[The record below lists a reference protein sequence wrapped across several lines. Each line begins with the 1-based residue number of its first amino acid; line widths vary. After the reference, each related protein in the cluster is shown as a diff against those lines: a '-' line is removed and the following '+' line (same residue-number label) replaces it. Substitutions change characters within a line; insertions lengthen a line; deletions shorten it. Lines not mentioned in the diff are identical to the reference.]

1 MGSTPPHFCMANRT
15 MSKNTNEDMDKDS
28 GEDNSNT
35 TYSTNKK
42 SRNKP
47 LSTREKKLAAEA
59 MEYFIQYVSSPWRI
73 IWVNF
78 IAGIFRG
85 LGALIGASIV
95 LALLVWVLSKLVNVP
110 LVGEYA
116 KEVKATVSGY
126 VKDTDYNDDFDRI
139 GDTLDRIEEELKK
152 D

>member
-1 MGSTPPHFCMANRT
+1 
-15 MSKNTNEDMDKDS
+15 MSKDS
-28 GEDNSNT
+28 GEESNEDSIDKS
-35 TYSTNKK
+35 YIKDKN

-78 IAGIFRG
+78 LAGVFRG

-95 LALLVWVLSKLVNVP
+95 LALLIWVLSKLVNIP

-116 KEVKATVSGY
+116 KEIKSTVTGY
-126 VKDTDYNDDFDRI
+126 VQSTDYNDDFDRI
-139 GDTLDRIEEELKK
+139 GDTLERIEEELKK
-152 D
+152 E

>member
-1 MGSTPPHFCMANRT
+1 
-15 MSKNTNEDMDKDS
+15 MSEDS
-28 GEDNSNT
+28 REDNNEESNKNNSDT
-35 TYSTNKK
+35 SNSTKKK

-95 LALLVWVLSKLVNVP
+95 LALLFWVLSKLVDVP
-110 LVGEYA
+110 LVGQYA

-126 VKDTDYNDDFDRI
+126 VEETNYNDDFDRI
-139 GDTLDRIEEELKK
+139 GDTLERIEEELKK

>member
-1 MGSTPPHFCMANRT
+1 MFSANGKT
-15 MSKNTNEDMDKDS
+15 MSKDS
-28 GEDNSNT
+28 GEESNEDSIDKS
-35 TYSTNKK
+35 YIKDK
-42 SRNKP
+42 QSRNKP

-78 IAGIFRG
+78 LAGVFRG

-95 LALLVWVLSKLVNVP
+95 LALLIWVLSKLVNIP

-116 KEVKATVSGY
+116 KEIKSTVTGY
-126 VKDTDYNDDFDRI
+126 VQSTDYNDDFDRI
-139 GDTLDRIEEELKK
+139 GDTLERIEEELKK
-152 D
+152 E

>member
-1 MGSTPPHFCMANRT
+1 MMFNENGKT
-15 MSKNTNEDMDKDS
+15 MSKDSSEESNDTSNIKD
-28 GEDNSNT
+28 
-35 TYSTNKK
+35 KK

-78 IAGIFRG
+78 LAGIFRG

-95 LALLVWVLSKLVNVP
+95 LALLFWVLSQLVNVP

-126 VKDTDYNDDFDRI
+126 VEETNYNNDFDRI
-139 GDTLDRIEEELKK
+139 GDTLERIEEELKK

>member
-1 MGSTPPHFCMANRT
+1 
-15 MSKNTNEDMDKDS
+15 MSEDSD
-28 GEDNSNT
+28 EDNNIDNSDMSN
-35 TYSTNKK
+35 SKDKK

-78 IAGIFRG
+78 LAGIFRG

-95 LALLVWVLSKLVNVP
+95 LALLIWVLSKLVDVP

-116 KEVKATVSGY
+116 KEVRSTVTGY
-126 VKDTDYNDDFDRI
+126 VQDTDYNDDFDRI
-139 GDTLDRIEEELKK
+139 GDTLERIEEELKK
-152 D
+152 E

>member
-1 MGSTPPHFCMANRT
+1 MFSVNAKTASET
-15 MSKNTNEDMDKDS
+15 MSQNSSEDSNDMS
-28 GEDNSNT
+28 NS
-35 TYSTNKK
+35 KQK
-42 SRNKP
+42 IRNKP

-78 IAGIFRG
+78 LAGIFRG

-95 LALLVWVLSKLVNVP
+95 LALLIWVLSKLVDVP

-116 KEVKATVSGY
+116 KEVKSTVTGY
-126 VKDTDYNDDFDRI
+126 VKDTNYNDDFDRI
-139 GDTLDRIEEELKK
+139 GDTLERIEEELKK

>member
-1 MGSTPPHFCMANRT
+1 
-15 MSKNTNEDMDKDS
+15 MSEDSD
-28 GEDNSNT
+28 EDNNIDNSDMSN
-35 TYSTNKK
+35 SKDKK

-78 IAGIFRG
+78 LAGIFRG

-95 LALLVWVLSKLVNVP
+95 LALMVWVLSKLVDVP

-116 KEVKATVSGY
+116 KEVRSTVTGY
-126 VKDTDYNDDFDRI
+126 VQDTDYNDDFDRI
-139 GDTLDRIEEELKK
+139 GDTLERIEEELKK
-152 D
+152 E

>member
-1 MGSTPPHFCMANRT
+1 MSEKTEEKAGRKST
-15 MSKNTNEDMDKDS
+15 
-28 GEDNSNT
+28 
-35 TYSTNKK
+35 
-42 SRNKP
+42 KP
-47 LSTREKKLAAEA
+47 LSKREKQMAAEA

-78 IAGIFRG
+78 LAGIFRG

-95 LALLVWVLSKLVNVP
+95 LAILFWVLSKLVDVP

-116 KEVKATVSGY
+116 KDVKATISGY
-126 VKDTDYNDDFDRI
+126 VTDTNYNDDFDRI
-139 GDTLDRIEEELKK
+139 GDTLERIEKELSE

>member
-1 MGSTPPHFCMANRT
+1 
-15 MSKNTNEDMDKDS
+15 MSETMDK
-28 GEDNSNT
+28 NSKDTSNIKD
-35 TYSTNKK
+35 KK

-78 IAGIFRG
+78 IAGVFRG

-116 KEVKATVSGY
+116 KEVSSTVSGY

-139 GDTLDRIEEELKK
+139 GDTLERIEEELKR
-152 D
+152 

>member
-1 MGSTPPHFCMANRT
+1 MMFSANGKT
-15 MSKNTNEDMDKDS
+15 MSKDS
-28 GEDNSNT
+28 GEESNEESMDKS
-35 TYSTNKK
+35 YIKDKK

-78 IAGIFRG
+78 LAGVFRG

-95 LALLVWVLSKLVNVP
+95 LALVIWVLSKLVNIP

-116 KEVKATVSGY
+116 KEIKSTVTGY
-126 VKDTDYNDDFDRI
+126 VQSTDYNDDFDRI
-139 GDTLDRIEEELKK
+139 GDTLERIEEELKK
-152 D
+152 E

>member
-1 MGSTPPHFCMANRT
+1 
-15 MSKNTNEDMDKDS
+15 MSKDSSEKTNEGNENK
-28 GEDNSNT
+28 DNSD
-35 TYSTNKK
+35 TNSSIEKK
-42 SRNKP
+42 DRSKP

-78 IAGIFRG
+78 LAGIFRG

-95 LALLVWVLSKLVNVP
+95 LALLFWVLSKLVNVP

-126 VKDTDYNDDFDRI
+126 VEETNYNNDFDRI
-139 GDTLDRIEEELKK
+139 GDTLERIEEELKK

>member
-1 MGSTPPHFCMANRT
+1 
-15 MSKNTNEDMDKDS
+15 MSKDS
-28 GEDNSNT
+28 GEESNEESMDKS
-35 TYSTNKK
+35 YIKDKK

-78 IAGIFRG
+78 LAGVFRG

-95 LALLVWVLSKLVNVP
+95 LALVIWVLSKLVNIP

-116 KEVKATVSGY
+116 KEIKSTVTGY
-126 VKDTDYNDDFDRI
+126 VQSTDYNDDFDRI
-139 GDTLDRIEEELKK
+139 GDTLERIEEELKK
-152 D
+152 E

>member
-1 MGSTPPHFCMANRT
+1 MMFSANGKT
-15 MSKNTNEDMDKDS
+15 MSKDS
-28 GEDNSNT
+28 GEESNEESMDKS
-35 TYSTNKK
+35 YIKDKK

-78 IAGIFRG
+78 LAGVFRG

-95 LALLVWVLSKLVNVP
+95 LALLIWVLSKLVNIP

-116 KEVKATVSGY
+116 KEIKSTVTGY
-126 VKDTDYNDDFDRI
+126 VQSTDYNDDFDRI
-139 GDTLDRIEEELKK
+139 GDTLERIEEELKK
-152 D
+152 E

>member
-1 MGSTPPHFCMANRT
+1 
-15 MSKNTNEDMDKDS
+15 MSQNSSEDSNDMS
-28 GEDNSNT
+28 NS
-35 TYSTNKK
+35 KQK
-42 SRNKP
+42 IRNKP

-78 IAGIFRG
+78 LAGIFRG

-95 LALLVWVLSKLVNVP
+95 LALLIWVLSKLVDVP

-116 KEVKATVSGY
+116 KEVKSTVTGY
-126 VKDTDYNDDFDRI
+126 VKDTNYNDDFDRI
-139 GDTLDRIEEELKK
+139 GDTLERIEEELKK